1 MECVALKEGPCSC
14 GGSKTIRQHRHRHL
28 QTLDAKLRIVQKDRR
43 CSGSE
48 DCPNKSVLFRPVWE
62 QRRLIVK
69 GCEYGLD
76 VIALI
81 GERHVQDHHSFH
93 QIHKELTEKY
103 GLVLSVRHVPNLF
116 RLFLA
121 MVGARTLGSQVVR
134 ARLEAQGPLIL
145 SADAVRFDD
154 VSPPLYVVR
163 EVNSGEVLVAERIET
178 ADTKRLV
185 KFLSQV
191 RTLDLPIAAIVSD
204 NEKALIAAIAE
215 AFPEIPHQYCHTH
228 FLGNL
233 VKPMESDLAALG
245 SGVEKVAKK
254 LRQFEKLVKAEEIV
268 DSETETS
275 EKDADTED
283 GAYCADFEDD
293 SENDADAK
301 DCAEFKNSEDEG
313 NGAFG
318 NAPEKHI
325 SENDADSGDG
335 AESKKTA
342 DLKEQ
347 ALVKTI
353 CKAARIMSKGRGD
366 KILNPSSLKRF
377 NDLED
382 LENRTRKAVERKG
395 GEWPLL
401 NQLLAILALLS
412 PLVGLARRL
421 QRQVEIVR
429 QIAHLLNLETSG
441 KWVERRFATYL
452 KKLEKE
458 APQRGKGAERGRFHE
473 HVIELSRRYWKGLFH
488 CYDIDGLPNNN
499 NEMESFFGTLK
510 SHDRRVR
517 GNKSNSGGPLESFGP
532 YIVQIWGNLQGQT
545 SFLELLL
552 KGLSQQELQLAR
564 DAIQD
569 LAEPAR
575 ARRSFVREPAVHL
588 KSAIDAWLGS

>member
-1 MECVALKEGPCSC
+1 
-14 GGSKTIRQHRHRHL
+14 L
-28 QTLDAKLRIVQKDRR
+28 QTLDAKLLIVQKDRR

-48 DCPNKSVLFRPVWE
+48 DCPDKSVLFRPAWE
-62 QRRLIVK
+62 HGRLIVR

-103 GLVLSVRHVPNLF
+103 GLVLSARHVSNLF
-116 RLFLA
+116 QLFLA

-134 ARLEAQGPLIL
+134 ARLEAQGRLVL
-145 SADAVRFDD
+145 SVDAVRFDD

-163 EVNSGEVLVAERIET
+163 ELDSGEVLVAERIET
-178 ADTKRLV
+178 ADTQRLV

-204 NEKALIAAIAE
+204 KEKALVAAIEE
-215 AFPEIPHQYCHTH
+215 AFPEVPHQFCQTH

-254 LRQFEKLVKAEEIV
+254 LRQFEKLVKVEDISP
-268 DSETETS
+268 SETETT
-275 EKDADTED
+275 EKDADTEN
-283 GAYCADFEDD
+283 GASCADFEDD
-293 SENDADAK
+293 
-301 DCAEFKNSEDEG
+301 
-313 NGAFG
+313 
-318 NAPEKHI
+318 

-335 AESKKTA
+335 AESKKSA

-347 ALVKTI
+347 VLVKTL

-395 GEWPLL
+395 GEWPLMS
-401 NQLLAILALLS
+401 QLLAILALLN

-499 NEMESFFGTLK
+499 NELESFFGTLK

-517 GNKSNSGGPLESFGP
+517 GNKSNAGGPLESFGP

-588 KSAIDAWLGS
+588 KSAIDAWLES